1 MSGVRLSLMD
11 DGSVVLD
18 LESDEGAEAAVW
30 ALTHDAELVEAFREA
45 KGRRLFGDR
54 FLCG

>member
-1 MSGVRLSLMD
+1 MD